1 MRLNILGPSYEDAA
15 TQFSG
20 QRSINCYLQLSEVP
34 GTRSEAIVRACYGV
48 TALASPNIAGSVR
61 GLKTHKG
68 DGRLYAVIGSSFC
81 YIDSAGAHTILGTLT
96 TTTGRVIMADGGQT
110 STDNQ
115 LLILDGTS
123 SYVWNQATTTFTT
136 LSTAV
141 LPSAITGTYLDGYYI
156 VNQSESSDTWEISAL
171 NDATSWA
178 AEQTREASEADPIV
192 RVIANHGELWVFGSY
207 TAKIWTNTG
216 NIDFPFENLEGSLID
231 RGLASKYAI
240 VADDNTLFWLGNDR
254 IVYRANGYTPQR
266 VSNFPIEQK
275 LFACDEACIANA
287 WMGAHTE
294 DGAKMITLKLPGVDR
309 CWQLNIATGLWHER
323 QTFGSNNWGWDHIET
338 AYGKVIVGSST
349 NSTIGYLDSTKFTEL
364 GSTLQFTRTSGP
376 ISAEQNP
383 YIIDRLEVVTE
394 AGVSDLS
401 GEGADAEMLLYI
413 SKDGGKTWGN
423 PMARDLGAR
432 GDYIHRAVWRQLG
445 QHYNSSFKVVIT
457 DPVRRT
463 IMSAVAEVEP
473 LSI

>member
-1 MRLNILGPSYEDAA
+1 VRLNLLGPSYEDAA
-15 TQFSG
+15 TQFSA
-20 QRSINCYLQLSEVP
+20 QRSINCYLQPSEIP
-34 GTRSEAIVRACYGV
+34 GTRSEVVVRACYGIA
-48 TALASPNIAGSVR
+48 ALATPDIAGSVR

-81 YIDSAGAHTILGTLT
+81 YIDSAGAHTVLGTLD
-96 TTTGRVIMADGGQT
+96 TTTGRVIFADGGQT

-123 SYVWNQATTTFTT
+123 SYVWDQATTTFTK

-156 VNQSESSDTWEISAL
+156 VNQAENSDTFEISAL
-171 NDATSWA
+171 NDATSWV

-231 RGLASKYAI
+231 RGLASKYAL

-275 LFACDEACIANA
+275 LFACSETCIANA
-287 WMGAHTE
+287 WMGSHTE
-294 DGAKMITLKLPGVDR
+294 DGAKMITLKVPDVDR
-309 CWQLNIATGLWHER
+309 CWQYNIATGLWHER
-323 QTFGSNNWGWDHIET
+323 QTFNTTNWSWDHIET
-338 AYGKVIVGSST
+338 AYGKVVLGSST
-349 NSTIGYLDSTKFTEL
+349 NSTIGYLDSRTFTEL
-364 GSTLQFTRTSGP
+364 GNTMQFTRISGP
-376 ISAEQNP
+376 ISADQAP
-383 YIIDRLEVVTE
+383 YIIDRLEIVTE
-394 AGVSDLS
+394 AGVSELS
-401 GEGADAEMLLYI
+401 GEGADAEIMLFI

-423 PMARDLGAR
+423 PLVKNLGAR
-432 GDYIHRAVWRQLG
+432 GDFTHRAVWRQLG
-445 QHYNSSFKVVIT
+445 QHYNSNFRIVIT

-463 IMSAVAEVEP
+463 LMSAVAEVEP